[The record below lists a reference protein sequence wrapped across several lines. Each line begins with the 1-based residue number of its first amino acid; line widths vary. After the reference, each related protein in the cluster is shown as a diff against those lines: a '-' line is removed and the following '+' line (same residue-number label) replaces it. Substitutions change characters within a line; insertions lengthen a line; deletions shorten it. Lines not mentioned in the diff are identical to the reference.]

1 MVNVLSQDI
10 KTTANAETQRR
21 RGTPLSM
28 NLAQIC
34 TMPSDVFLRVS
45 APLRRVCVS
54 GRMV

>member
-34 TMPSDVFLRVS
+34 TMPSDVLLRAS
-45 APLRRVCVS
+45 ASLRRVCVS